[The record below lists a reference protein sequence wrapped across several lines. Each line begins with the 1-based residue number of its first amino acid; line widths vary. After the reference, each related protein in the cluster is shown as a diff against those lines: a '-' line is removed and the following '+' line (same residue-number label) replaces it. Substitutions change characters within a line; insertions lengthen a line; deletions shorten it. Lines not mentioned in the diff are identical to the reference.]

1 MGPTGSPPVVRVKI
15 CGITSL
21 ADAAAAVQA
30 GADALGFVFAESPRR
45 VPAERAREIISELP
59 PYVTPVGVFVDETP
73 EVVRWTATET
83 GLGVVQLHGSEG
95 PEVVAAL
102 APLACIKA
110 FRIGSRGDLEAMARY
125 QVQGY
130 LADAFVAGQPG
141 GTGRTIDW
149 RLFEGFRPPGPLILS
164 GGLRPENVAEAVRRV
179 RPYAV
184 DVSSGV
190 EAEPGRKDHER
201 MRLFIQRVRS
211 ALGGTEQ

>member
-1 MGPTGSPPVVRVKI
+1 MLRVKI
-15 CGITSL
+15 CGITG
-21 ADAAAAVQA
+21 APDAVAAVQA
-30 GADALGFVFAESPRR
+30 GADALGFVFADSPRR
-45 VPAERAREIISELP
+45 VSAERAREIVSQLP
-59 PYVTPVGVFVDETP
+59 PYVTPVGVFVDESP
-73 EVVRWTATET
+73 EAVRRTATET
-83 GLGVVQLHGSEG
+83 GLGAVQLHGSEG

-110 FRIGSRGDLEAMARY
+110 FRIRSRGDLDAMARY

-130 LADAFVAGQPG
+130 LVDAFVPGQPG

-164 GGLRPENVAEAVRRV
+164 GGLTPENVAEAVRRV

-201 MRLFIQRVRS
+201 VRLFIQRARA
-211 ALGGTEQ
+211 ALGATEQ

>member
-1 MGPTGSPPVVRVKI
+1 VVRVKI

-21 ADAAAAVQA
+21 ADAVAAAQA

-45 VPAERAREIISELP
+45 VSVEVAREVISELP
-59 PYVTPVGVFVDETP
+59 PYVTAVGVFVDESP
-73 EVVRWTATET
+73 EVVRRTATET
-83 GLGVVQLHGSEG
+83 GLGAVQLHGSEG

-110 FRIGSRGDLEAMARY
+110 FRVRSRGDLEAMARY

-130 LADAFVAGQPG
+130 LADAFVAGRPG
-141 GTGRTIDW
+141 GTGKTIDW

-190 EAEPGRKDHER
+190 EAEPGCKDHER
-201 MRLFIQRVRS
+201 MRLFIQRARS
-211 ALGGTEQ
+211 ALGGTE